1 MPESPIT
8 PLHRRLMLAASGLV
22 FMIALI
28 QIVQTSSSQ
37 WQSRPD
43 VPCEQGM
50 EVHQT
55 AQINANRV
63 NIRDLPT
70 VFSTVLKQAN
80 TGDPVTV
87 VCVFGAW
94 SQIANS
100 ATDPIQWVSS
110 GLITPE
116 EAQPLP
122 VQSRL
127 SLILM
132 AVVGA
137 LWLGLSAFRPTW
149 IPTVTQWLFKTHELP
164 PHAQPLIKKSDVA
177 VPVDQQLRKQR
188 I

>member
-8 PLHRRLMLAASGLV
+8 PLNRRLMLAASGLV
-22 FMIALI
+22 FVIALI
-28 QIVQTSSSQ
+28 QILQTSSRQ
-37 WQSRPD
+37 WQPRPD
-43 VPCEQGM
+43 IACEQGLA
-50 EVHQT
+50 VHQT

-70 VFSTVLKQAN
+70 VFSTVLTQAN

-94 SQIANS
+94 SQIATT
-100 ATDPIQWVSS
+100 ATDPVQWVSS

-122 VQSRL
+122 VQTQL
-127 SLILM
+127 SLLLM
-132 AVVGA
+132 AIVSA
-137 LWLGLSAFRPTW
+137 LWLLLSAIRPTW
-149 IPTVTQWLFKTHELP
+149 IPSAAQWVFKTDELP
-164 PHAQPLIKKSDVA
+164 PHAQPLIKKSEVA
-177 VPVDQQLRKQR
+177 VPADQQLRKQR